1 MEITS
6 VNYQQAVSETM
17 PVHTST
23 AARDMARGDYKNTT
37 GAETNS
43 NSGKRQTSQ
52 PEVEAQKIV
61 EKVNQHVERFTTKV
75 GFSYNEEYG
84 RAVIVVTDRETGEVI
99 RKIPAE
105 EMLELLSKLDE
116 VAGIIFNEQV

>member
-6 VNYQQAVSETM
+6 INYQQAASETM

-23 AARDMARGDYKNTT
+23 AAKDMARGDYKNAT
-37 GAETNS
+37 GAETNT
-43 NSGKRQTSQ
+43 GKRQSSQ
-52 PEVEAQKIV
+52 PDVEPGKIV
-61 EKVNQHVERFTTKV
+61 EKVNQHVERFSTKV
-75 GFSYNEEYG
+75 GFSYNEEFG
-84 RAVIVVTDRETGEVI
+84 RAVIVVTDKETGEVI
-99 RKIPAE
+99 RRIPAE